1 MIQGVGG
8 SSPPGCTPKME
19 KEKKLIPNL
28 PSGFLDYKGDTLEL
42 KKRIIKIIEDNF
54 INFGYSALEQS
65 IFEKSENIGSFLA
78 DDLDNPMADVYSFE
92 DNKEQLTYR
101 YDMTAGL
108 ARMYAANYLDLP
120 SIYKRYCIGSVARRE
135 KPQKKI
141 RLKSFEQA
149 DCDIIGNVN
158 KYQANAELCNLIADT
173 LFKLN
178 FKKEQFKIC
187 ISNRKIIEGLI
198 NDLKITDE
206 KQKLKVFRA
215 IDKISNPNI
224 GISGVKDLLG
234 SERTDKSGAIQVGAN
249 LSIDQ
254 IDTIINSLQLKNLKE
269 ISSVLKNPLSKE
281 GIIET
286 EKLLEILDY
295 GKYFNQIKLSIEKV
309 RGINYYSGWLVE
321 TELNIPN
328 FGSGLSVCSGGEY
341 RDLIGS
347 FKGLSTPGVGI
358 SFGVTRL
365 TAILSE
371 INQLNVNEKKPVLV
385 CIMDTKYLSK
395 YYQILEELRSNGVNS
410 EIYLDSKKNL
420 SSQLKY
426 ANKRELPLAI
436 ICGEDEFKKE
446 NVTIKNLLAKK
457 GEKNQTTVKKENLIN
472 EVKKYV

>member
-1 MIQGVGG
+1 MENEDAEHNGDGV
-8 SSPPGCTPKME
+8 PKMK
-19 KEKKLIPNL
+19 KEKKLIPSL
-28 PSGFLDYKGDTLEL
+28 PSGFLDYRGDTLEL
-42 KKRIIKIIEDNF
+42 KKSIIKIIEDNF

-65 IFEKSENIGSFLA
+65 IFEITENIGSFLA
-78 DDLDNPMADVYSFE
+78 DDPNNPMADVYSFE
-92 DNKEQLTYR
+92 DGKEQLTYR

-108 ARMYAANYLDLP
+108 ARMYAANYLELP
-120 SIYKRYCIGSVARRE
+120 PIYKRYCIGDVARRE

-141 RLKSFEQA
+141 RLKSFTQA
-149 DCDIIGNVN
+149 DCDIIGNVD

-234 SERTDKSGAIQVGAN
+234 KKRTDKSGAVTIGAN
-249 LSIDQ
+249 LSNDQ
-254 IDTIINSLQLKNLKE
+254 IEAIVNCLQLKDLKE
-269 ISSVLKNPLSKE
+269 ISSILKNPLSKE

-295 GKYFNQIKLSIEKV
+295 GKYSNQTKFSIEKA

-328 FGSGLSVCSGGEY
+328 FGSGLSICSGGEY
-341 RDLIGS
+341 ANLIGS

-371 INQLNVNEKKPVLV
+371 INQLKVSEKKPVLV
-385 CIMDTKYLSK
+385 CVMDIKYLSK
-395 YYQILEELRSNGVNS
+395 YYQILEELRSNGINS

-420 SSQLKY
+420 GKQLTY

-436 ICGEDEFKKE
+436 ICGENEFKD
-446 NVTIKNLLAKK
+446 NTITIKNLLGKK
-457 GEKNQTTVKKENLIN
+457 GENNQITVSKDNLIN
-472 EVKKYV
+472 EIKKII

>member
-1 MIQGVGG
+1 
-8 SSPPGCTPKME
+8 ME

-149 DCDIIGNVN
+149 DCDIIGNVD

-198 NDLKITDE
+198 NDLKLTD
-206 KQKLKVFRA
+206 KKKKLKIFRA
-215 IDKISNPNI
+215 IDKLSNPNI

-234 SERTDKSGAIQVGAN
+234 EGRTDKSGAITVGAN
-249 LSIDQ
+249 LSKDQ
-254 IDTIINSLQLKNLKE
+254 IETIINLLQLKSLKE
-269 ISSVLKNPLSKE
+269 ISSALKNPLSKD
-281 GIIET
+281 GILET

-295 GKYFNQIKLSIEKV
+295 GKYSDLIKVSIEKV
-309 RGINYYSGWLVE
+309 RGINYYQGWLVE
-321 TELNIPN
+321 TELNIPS

-341 RDLIGS
+341 PDLISS
-347 FKGLSTPGVGI
+347 FKGTSAPGVGI

-365 TAILSE
+365 TSILSE
-371 INQLNVNEKKPVLV
+371 INQLKVNEKKPVLV
-385 CIMDTKYLSK
+385 CVMDDEYLPK
-395 YYQILEELRSNGVNS
+395 YYKILEKLRSNNINS

-420 SSQLKY
+420 GKQLTY
-426 ANKRELPLAI
+426 ANKRGLPLAV
-436 ICGEDEFKKE
+436 ICGENEFKD
-446 NVTIKNLLAKK
+446 NNITIKNLL
-457 GEKNQTTVKKENLIN
+457 GKKEDNNQITFPEENLVN
-472 EVKKYV
+472 EIRKIIPKDN

>member
-1 MIQGVGG
+1 M
-8 SSPPGCTPKME
+8 K
-19 KEKKLIPNL
+19 KEKKLTPSL
-28 PSGFLDYKGDTLEL
+28 PSGFLDYKGNTLEL
-42 KKRIIKIIEDNF
+42 KKNIIKIIEDNF

-65 IFEKSENIGSFLA
+65 IFEITENIGSFLA
-78 DDLDNPMADVYSFE
+78 DDPNNPMADVYSFE
-92 DNKEQLTYR
+92 DGREQLTYR

-108 ARMYAANYLDLP
+108 ARMYAANYLELP
-120 SIYKRYCIGSVARRE
+120 PIYKRYCIGDVARRE

-141 RLKSFEQA
+141 RLKSFTQA
-149 DCDIIGNVN
+149 DCDIIGNVD

-187 ISNRKIIEGLI
+187 ISNRKIFEGLI

-206 KQKLKVFRA
+206 KQKIKIFRV
-215 IDKISNPNI
+215 IDKQSNPNI

-234 SERTDKSGAIQVGAN
+234 RKRTDKSGAVTIGAN
-249 LSIDQ
+249 LSNDQ
-254 IDTIINSLQLKNLKE
+254 IEAIINCLQLKDLKE
-269 ISSVLKNPLSKE
+269 ISSILKNPLSKE
-281 GIIET
+281 GIMET
-286 EKLLEILDY
+286 EKLLEVLDY
-295 GKYFNQIKLSIEKV
+295 GKYSNQTKFSIEKA

-328 FGSGLSVCSGGEY
+328 FGNGLSICSGGEY
-341 RDLIGS
+341 ANLIGS

-371 INQLNVNEKKPVLV
+371 INQLKVSEKKPVLV
-385 CIMDTKYLSK
+385 CVMDIKYLSK
-395 YYQILEELRSNGVNS
+395 YYQILEELRSNGINS

-420 SSQLKY
+420 GKQLTY

-436 ICGEDEFKKE
+436 ICGENEFKD
-446 NVTIKNLLAKK
+446 NTITIKNLLGKK
-457 GEKNQTTVKKENLIN
+457 GENNQITVSKDNLIN
-472 EVKKYV
+472 EIKKILK

>member
-1 MIQGVGG
+1 MENEDAEHNGDGV
-8 SSPPGCTPKME
+8 PEMK
-19 KEKKLIPNL
+19 KEKKLTPSL

-42 KKRIIKIIEDNF
+42 KKSIIKIIEDNF

-65 IFEKSENIGSFLA
+65 IFEITENIGSFLA
-78 DDLDNPMADVYSFE
+78 DDPNNPMSDVYSFA
-92 DNKEQLTYR
+92 DGKEQLTYR

-108 ARMYAANYLDLP
+108 ARMYAANYLELP
-120 SIYKRYCIGSVARRE
+120 PIYKRYCIGDVARRE

-141 RLKSFEQA
+141 RLKSFTQA
-149 DCDIIGNVN
+149 DCDIIGNVD

-234 SERTDKSGAIQVGAN
+234 KKRIDKSGAVTIGAN
-249 LSIDQ
+249 LSNDQ
-254 IDTIINSLQLKNLKE
+254 IEAIVNCLQLKDLKE
-269 ISSVLKNPLSKE
+269 ISSILKNPLSKE
-281 GIIET
+281 GITET

-295 GKYFNQIKLSIEKV
+295 GKYSNQIKFSIEKA

-328 FGSGLSVCSGGEY
+328 FGSGLSICSGGEY
-341 RDLIGS
+341 ANLIGS

-371 INQLNVNEKKPVLV
+371 INQLKVSEKKPVLV
-385 CIMDTKYLSK
+385 CVMDIKYLSK
-395 YYQILEELRSNGVNS
+395 YYQILEELRSNGINS

-420 SSQLKY
+420 GKQLTY

-436 ICGEDEFKKE
+436 ICGENEFKD
-446 NVTIKNLLAKK
+446 NTITIKNLLGKK
-457 GEKNQTTVKKENLIN
+457 GENNQITVSKDNLIN
-472 EVKKYV
+472 EIKKTIF

>member
-1 MIQGVGG
+1 MIQEVGG

-19 KEKKLIPNL
+19 KEKKIPRL
-28 PSGFLDYKGDTLEL
+28 PSGFLDYKGNTLEL
-42 KKRIIKIIEDNF
+42 KKNIIKIIEDNF
-54 INFGYSALEQS
+54 INFGFSALEQS
-65 IFEKSENIGSFLA
+65 IFEITENIGSFLA
-78 DDLDNPMADVYSFE
+78 EDPDNPMADVYSFK
-92 DNKEQLTYR
+92 DGKEQLTYR

-108 ARMYAANYLDLP
+108 ARMYAANYLELP
-120 SIYKRYCIGSVARRE
+120 PIYKRYCIGDVARRE

-141 RLKSFEQA
+141 RLKSFTQA
-149 DCDIIGNVN
+149 DCDIIGNVD

-215 IDKISNPNI
+215 IDKLSNLNI
-224 GISGVKDLLG
+224 GLSGVKDLLG
-234 SERTDKSGAIQVGAN
+234 SKRTDKSGAVQIGAN
-249 LSIDQ
+249 LSNDQ
-254 IDTIINSLQLKNLKE
+254 IEAIVNCLQLKDLKE
-269 ISSVLKNPLSKE
+269 ISAFLKNPLSKE

-295 GKYFNQIKLSIEKV
+295 GKYSNQIKLSLAKV

-328 FGSGLSVCSGGEY
+328 FGSDLSICSGGEY
-341 RDLIGS
+341 RDLIGT

-371 INQLNVNEKKPVLV
+371 INQLKVSEKKPVMV
-385 CIMDTKYLSK
+385 CVMDIKYLSK
-395 YYQILEELRSNGVNS
+395 YYQILEELRSNGINS

-420 SSQLKY
+420 GKQLTY

-436 ICGEDEFKKE
+436 ICGENEFKD
-446 NVTIKNLLAKK
+446 NTITIKNLLGKK
-457 GEKNQTTVKKENLIN
+457 GENNQITVSKDNLIN
-472 EVKKYV
+472 EVKKYI

>member
-1 MIQGVGG
+1 M
-8 SSPPGCTPKME
+8 SKD
-19 KEKKLIPNL
+19 KKIPSL
-28 PSGFLDYKGDTLEL
+28 PSGFLDYKGNTLEL
-42 KKRIIKIIEDNF
+42 KKNIIKIIEDNF
-54 INFGYSALEQS
+54 INFGFSALEQS
-65 IFEKSENIGSFLA
+65 IFERSENIGSFLA
-78 DDLDNPMADVYSFE
+78 DDPNNPMADVYSFE
-92 DNKEQLTYR
+92 DGKEQLTYR

-108 ARMYAANYLDLP
+108 ARMYAANYLELP
-120 SIYKRYCIGSVARRE
+120 PIYKRYCIGDVARRE

-141 RLKSFEQA
+141 RLKSFTQA
-149 DCDIIGNVN
+149 DCDIIGNVD

-206 KQKLKVFRA
+206 KQKFKVFRA
-215 IDKISNPNI
+215 IDKLSNPNI

-234 SERTDKSGAIQVGAN
+234 SKRVDKSGAVTIGAD
-249 LSIDQ
+249 LSNVQ
-254 IDTIINSLQLKNLKE
+254 IETIINSLQLKDLKE
-269 ISSVLKNPLSKE
+269 ISSVFKNPLSKE
-281 GIIET
+281 GIMET

-295 GKYFNQIKLSIEKV
+295 GKYSNQIKFSIEKV
-309 RGINYYSGWLVE
+309 RAINYYSGWLVE
-321 TELNIPN
+321 TELNVPN
-328 FGSGLSVCSGGEY
+328 FGSDLSICSGGEY

-395 YYQILEELRSNGVNS
+395 YYKILEELRSNGINS

-420 SSQLKY
+420 GKQLTY

-436 ICGEDEFKKE
+436 ICGENEFKD
-446 NVTIKNLLAKK
+446 NTITIKKLLLKK
-457 GEKNQTTVKKENLIN
+457 GEENQLTIPKKDLIDAVKKFITKNN
-472 EVKKYV
+472 

>member
-1 MIQGVGG
+1 M
-8 SSPPGCTPKME
+8 
-19 KEKKLIPNL
+19 
-28 PSGFLDYKGDTLEL
+28 
-42 KKRIIKIIEDNF
+42 
-54 INFGYSALEQS
+54 
-65 IFEKSENIGSFLA
+65 
-78 DDLDNPMADVYSFE
+78 
-92 DNKEQLTYR
+92 
-101 YDMTAGL
+101 
-108 ARMYAANYLDLP
+108 
-120 SIYKRYCIGSVARRE
+120 
-135 KPQKKI
+135 
-141 RLKSFEQA
+141 
-149 DCDIIGNVN
+149 
-158 KYQANAELCNLIADT
+158 
-173 LFKLN
+173 
-178 FKKEQFKIC
+178 
-187 ISNRKIIEGLI
+187 
-198 NDLKITDE
+198 
-206 KQKLKVFRA
+206 RA
-215 IDKISNPNI
+215 
-224 GISGVKDLLG
+224 
-234 SERTDKSGAIQVGAN
+234 
-249 LSIDQ
+249 
-254 IDTIINSLQLKNLKE
+254 
-269 ISSVLKNPLSKE
+269 
-281 GIIET
+281 
-286 EKLLEILDY
+286 
-295 GKYFNQIKLSIEKV
+295 
-309 RGINYYSGWLVE
+309 INYYSGWLVE